1 MALLMILLIGML
13 KKNSFGLL
21 EKIMGKGWSKRVDII
36 K

>member
-21 EKIMGKGWSKRVDII
+21 EKIMGEGMVEKG
-36 K
+36 